1 MIDGIS
7 LSFYRFDQDREEA
20 LVFNVMKISPCITSQ
35 NHFMMLITTNCHF
48 LSTCH
53 NMTLK
58 DILHIL

>member
-7 LSFYRFDQDREEA
+7 LSFCRFDQDREEA
-20 LVFNVMKISPCITSQ
+20 LVFNVMKITPWITSQ